1 MEIKFNTEIQSVART
16 TTGASKPTAGTAAD
30 GQLSLTNSKALD
42 QALAAAPDVR
52 PDAVEKGKALI
63 ASVPYPPL
71 ETIHRIARLL
81 AYEMAKSQN

>member
-16 TTGASKPTAGTAAD
+16 NAGAARPSAAAAAD
-30 GQLSLTNSKALD
+30 GQLSLQNSKALD
-42 QALAAAPDVR
+42 QALAEVPDVR
-52 PDAVEKGKALI
+52 PDAVERGKALV

-81 AYEMAKSQN
+81 AYELAKSQN